1 MTTRPSVAIEI
12 NDGIESGGYVARR
25 SKNEALR
32 IPTMADFTAFD
43 GAHCRDIY
51 RSLQPG
57 WTCPGCG
64 RSTFEILRWTLRF
77 PRTTHAFEGW
87 VGGYHKHHDHSVD
100 DFRYGRTSTP
110 MLSRFETTIICE
122 QCNSADGMA
131 KRKLGLRK
139 DFSFA
144 PCEIRRFVTAK
155 AHGFHH
161 VDYEVALA
169 IYAQVG
175 NAKANDRTT
184 TFFPPDRLM

>member
-1 MTTRPSVAIEI
+1 
-12 NDGIESGGYVARR
+12 VARR

-32 IPTMADFTAFD
+32 IPTMADFTAFG

-100 DFRYGRTSTP
+100 EPRR
-110 MLSRFETTIICE
+110 
-122 QCNSADGMA
+122 QCFPGS
-131 KRKLGLRK
+131 KRQ
-139 DFSFA
+139 SFA
-144 PCEIRRFVTAK
+144 SSAIRPMEWRKGNWGYARISRSRLAKSAGSSRRRLTASTVSITRWPWPFTRRSAMQK
-155 AHGFHH
+155 PTIGRRHSF
-161 VDYEVALA
+161 
-169 IYAQVG
+169 
-175 NAKANDRTT
+175 
-184 TFFPPDRLM
+184 RLTA